1 MGTPL
6 AKNALSRRRFLTTG
20 AGVGTVLTVAGLL
33 GESVRNA
40 AAATGE
46 NNMDMDMSGHDAP
59 DTIGVRSVP
68 FTEGAPLAEPE
79 VRRSAGGELRTT
91 LRLQYAYKDVG
102 GYRLFMRTYEGTIPG
117 PTLRLRRG
125 DILRIRLVNDL
136 PPNRDPMPANIDQ
149 PHHLNTTNLHLH
161 GSHVSPSGIADNVMR
176 SMEPGQSYDIEIAIP
191 ADHTAGTYWY
201 HPHHHGGAD
210 VQVASGMAGAV
221 IIEGDFDSVPEI
233 AAARER
239 LMILGEVVFDGFGTI
254 ESLDTLFPETAVRF
268 LTLNGQRVPTI
279 AIRPGEVQRWR
290 LLHAGY
296 QDDIFLALQGHRFH
310 SIARDGIA
318 LARMDQ
324 TDIRTADHAKDD
336 PTAIVIAPGQRIDL
350 LVQAG
355 APGTYEL
362 RALPYDQ
369 GYPSPH
375 GLVAR
380 VVVAGEP
387 LLMKLPDKLPP
398 SPLATI
404 RDEEI
409 TGRRRLTFSSK
420 APEAADSEHWQEYKF
435 QIDGRNFDMNR
446 VDQRVRLGAVEEWT
460 IVSLHIHDHIFHI
473 HTNPFQLTK
482 VNGEA
487 LAEPVWS
494 DTVVLPRNGS
504 LTFRSRFLDFTGRFM
519 LHCHMMNHEEL
530 GMMQVVEVYEP

>member
-1 MGTPL
+1 
-6 AKNALSRRRFLTTG
+6 
-20 AGVGTVLTVAGLL
+20 
-33 GESVRNA
+33 
-40 AAATGE
+40 
-46 NNMDMDMSGHDAP
+46 
-59 DTIGVRSVP
+59 
-68 FTEGAPLAEPE
+68 
-79 VRRSAGGELRTT
+79 
-91 LRLQYAYKDVG
+91 
-102 GYRLFMRTYEGTIPG
+102 
-117 PTLRLRRG
+117 
-125 DILRIRLVNDL
+125 
-136 PPNRDPMPANIDQ
+136 
-149 PHHLNTTNLHLH
+149 
-161 GSHVSPSGIADNVMR
+161 
-176 SMEPGQSYDIEIAIP
+176 
-191 ADHTAGTYWY
+191 
-201 HPHHHGGAD
+201 
-210 VQVASGMAGAV
+210 
-221 IIEGDFDSVPEI
+221 
-233 AAARER
+233 
-239 LMILGEVVFDGFGTI
+239 
-254 ESLDTLFPETAVRF
+254 
-268 LTLNGQRVPTI
+268 
-279 AIRPGEVQRWR
+279 
-290 LLHAGY
+290 
-296 QDDIFLALQGHRFH
+296 
-310 SIARDGIA
+310 
-318 LARMDQ
+318 
-324 TDIRTADHAKDD
+324 
-336 PTAIVIAPGQRIDL
+336 
-350 LVQAG
+350 VQAG